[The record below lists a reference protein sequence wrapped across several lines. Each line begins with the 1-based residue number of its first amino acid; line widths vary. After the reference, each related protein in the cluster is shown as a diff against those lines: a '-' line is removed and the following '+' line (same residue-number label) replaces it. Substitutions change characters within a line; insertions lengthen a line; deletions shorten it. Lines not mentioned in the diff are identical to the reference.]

1 MILEAIVDLVLLKSA
16 ADAKRRTEMIRTYR
30 TLDDL
35 HGAIVDLGFSISRSG
50 LYLRLL
56 PKNSSTTEGKRHI
69 RTVPVKLCKSQMDG
83 HKKHPDGF
91 FCTSTIRNVESLAS
105 ILGPNQVIFLSQDD
119 KAKVPIGLTAANKQ
133 APLMMH
139 LEYRVR
145 LPDHDWV
152 IAPKHKLTPSVYSA
166 MVIKEHGLGAP
177 DAITYSGP
185 TYPKVILFAVKHFI
199 DNDLDAIFVM
209 TNAPGRSAY
218 NRVERKMA
226 PLSAQLAGLILP
238 SDTFGTHLNGRGVT
252 EDKNLE
258 LKNFRAAG
266 EVLAK
271 VWSSLIID
279 DFEVIAEFKE
289 PKEDSKLPSQ
299 PDSHWYS
306 VHVRESQYALQIVKY
321 VKNVKPTDQFLP
333 LFQNLALKIGRP
345 TPSKTNVV
353 PYDMFCPSVLADL
366 PARICDVCG
375 LYFASKKSVD
385 HHSKAVH
392 GNARQRRNEGSRSIC
407 AKGRRGKEIL
417 CLVQDNQT
425 GGEDVEW
432 MDETDV
438 DVDVPGEVFE
448 SSCNAEIQ
456 PANEW
461 AKNEFTADD

>member
-1 MILEAIVDLVLLKSA
+1 
-16 ADAKRRTEMIRTYR
+16 
-30 TLDDL
+30 
-35 HGAIVDLGFSISRSG
+35 
-50 LYLRLL
+50 
-56 PKNSSTTEGKRHI
+56 
-69 RTVPVKLCKSQMDG
+69 
-83 HKKHPDGF
+83 
-91 FCTSTIRNVESLAS
+91 
-105 ILGPNQVIFLSQDD
+105 
-119 KAKVPIGLTAANKQ
+119 
-133 APLMMH
+133 
-139 LEYRVR
+139 
-145 LPDHDWV
+145 
-152 IAPKHKLTPSVYSA
+152 

-306 VHVRESQYALQIVKY
+306 VHVRESQYALQIVKCNNRACCKPLRSNILNILPDRFLPSPCPLIQTSDGLLIPD